1 MFPLQT
7 HFSHIFI
14 TSFLKWEVLTGNQ
27 ILSMNFLVESNTS
40 KTLIFYMLLM
50 NRGRS
55 RTAATT
61 NVELSVVTINGFQP
75 FDECNKLNPNMRSS
89 NSYNTFHNL
98 LLSKKIQY

>member
-1 MFPLQT
+1 
-7 HFSHIFI
+7 
-14 TSFLKWEVLTGNQ
+14 
-27 ILSMNFLVESNTS
+27 
-40 KTLIFYMLLM
+40 M

-55 RTAATT
+55 RTAGTT

-75 FDECNKLNPNMRSS
+75 FDECNKLYPNMRSS